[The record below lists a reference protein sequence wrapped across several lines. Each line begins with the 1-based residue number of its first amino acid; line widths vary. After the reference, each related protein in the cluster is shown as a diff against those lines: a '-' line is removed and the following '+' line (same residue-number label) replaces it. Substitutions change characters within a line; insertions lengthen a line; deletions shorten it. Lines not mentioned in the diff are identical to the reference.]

1 MVALPVRRRSGAL
14 ALAALGACGLWVA
27 PVALAAEAPEE
38 SPRAAVLELT
48 GQEAASAPDILFL
61 APRVSEGNKEV
72 RAALRALSE
81 QGTTL
86 EHAPLTMEDFCAKGP
101 LPVLKAAGY
110 RLLSVQDL
118 SWREACGQMGELLAL
133 RAEMRREEAV
143 PLEPLC
149 VVLFEEA
156 SAEELRET
164 LPPLIACNALIF
176 LAPQERTLPLTLFW
190 QNVIWPAH
198 TIPQPVSLDHWVP
211 TLAEMV
217 GLPLPAEVAEAS
229 ILPMLT
235 GVGYQQ
241 PLERAAH
248 AGTLRAQ
255 QLEAKP
261 STMLC
266 LFRDLPERCPWVPD
280 YTRVRADLK
289 PTERAFFPAALP
301 LPAQAAR
308 LLTVTE
314 KPQGLYLRTQQ
325 RSLALPLPAQV
336 SCVIRVNGLPVVS
349 RWEPAE
355 DDLWRFDNPEA
366 LPIEL
371 FLLLP
376 PGFDPK
382 HAIPCAEPV
391 KP

>member
-1 MVALPVRRRSGAL
+1 MALPLRGLL
-14 ALAALGACGLWVA
+14 AGVLAIALGVGPAQAKTTASA
-27 PVALAAEAPEE
+27 PA
-38 SPRAAVLELT
+38 RAAVLELT
-48 GQEAASAPDILFL
+48 GQKATQAPDILFL
-61 APRVSEGNKEV
+61 APRLTEGVKV
-72 RAALRALSE
+72 YRSALKTLWDA
-81 QGTTL
+81 GTTL
-86 EHAPLTMEDFCAKGP
+86 EHTALSTEEFCAKGP

-118 SWREACGQMGELLAL
+118 TWREACAQIDALLSLRQELRQEDAIAPAPLCIVL
-133 RAEMRREEAV
+133 VEEAT
-143 PLEPLC
+143 
-149 VVLFEEA
+149 A
-156 SAEELRET
+156 AELKET
-164 LPPLIACNALIF
+164 LPQLIARDALIF

-190 QNVIWPAH
+190 QDVIWPAH
-198 TIPQPVSLDHWVP
+198 TVVQPIALDHWVP

-241 PLERAAH
+241 PLERAAQ
-248 AGTLRAQ
+248 ARTPKSQ
-255 QLEAKP
+255 QLDAKP

-280 YTRVRADLK
+280 YTRTRADLK
-289 PTERAFFPAALP
+289 PTERAFFSAALP

-308 LLTVTE
+308 LLEPVE
-314 KPQGLYLRTQQ
+314 KPQGIYLRTQQ
-325 RSLALPLPAQV
+325 KSLALQLPARV

-355 DDLWRFDNPEA
+355 DDLWRFENPEA

-382 HAIPCAEPV
+382 LAIPCA
-391 KP
+391 KPKP

>member
-1 MVALPVRRRSGAL
+1 MVALPLRYLLAGAL
-14 ALAALGACGLWVA
+14 LLVGGGALQAKPREAAPAR
-27 PVALAAEAPEE
+27 
-38 SPRAAVLELT
+38 SAVLELT
-48 GQEAASAPDILFL
+48 GQKATQVPDMLFL
-61 APRVSEGNKEV
+61 APRLTEGAKAY
-72 RAALRALSE
+72 RSALKSLWEA
-81 QGTTL
+81 GTTL
-86 EHAPLTMEDFCAKGP
+86 EHTALSTEEFCAKGP

-118 SWREACGQMGELLAL
+118 TWREACRQIDELLAL
-133 RAEMRREEAV
+133 RQEMRREDSVAQA
-143 PLEPLC
+143 PLC
-149 VVLFEEA
+149 IVLVEDATAVEVQ
-156 SAEELRET
+156 ET
-164 LPPLIACNALIF
+164 VPPLIERDALIF
-176 LAPQERTLPLTLFW
+176 LAPQERTLPLALFW

-198 TIPQPVSLDHWVP
+198 TVVQPISLDHWVP

-229 ILPMLT
+229 ILPLLT

-241 PLERAAH
+241 PLERAAQ
-248 AGTLRAQ
+248 AGTPKSQNLS
-255 QLEAKP
+255 AKP

-280 YTRVRADLK
+280 YTRTRADLK
-289 PTERAFFPAALP
+289 PTERVFFPTTLP
-301 LPAQAAR
+301 LPAQATR
-308 LLTVTE
+308 LLEPFE
-314 KPQGLYLRTQQ
+314 KPQGIYLRTQQ
-325 RSLALPLPAQV
+325 QTLALPLPAHI

-382 HAIPCAEPV
+382 LAIPCAAPA

>member
-1 MVALPVRRRSGAL
+1 MALPLRWLIAGAL
-14 ALAALGACGLWVA
+14 LLGVGALQAREREA
-27 PVALAAEAPEE
+27 APE
-38 SPRAAVLELT
+38 RAAVLELT
-48 GQEAASAPDILFL
+48 GQKATQAPDILFL
-61 APRVSEGNKEV
+61 APQLTEGAKAY
-72 RAALRALSE
+72 RSALKRLWEA
-81 QGTTL
+81 GTTL
-86 EHAPLTMEDFCAKGP
+86 EHTTLSTEAFCAKGP

-110 RLLSVQDL
+110 RLIAVQDL
-118 SWREACGQMGELLAL
+118 TWREACHQIDALLAL
-133 RAEMRREEAV
+133 RQEMRQDEAV
-143 PLEPLC
+143 APVC
-149 VVLFEEA
+149 IVLVEEA
-156 SAEELRET
+156 SAAELQET
-164 LPPLIACNALIF
+164 LPPLIERDALIF

-198 TIPQPVSLDHWVP
+198 SVVQPIGLDHWVP
-211 TLAEMV
+211 TLAEIV

-241 PLERAAH
+241 PLERAAQ
-248 AGTLRAQ
+248 ARTPKSQ
-255 QLEAKP
+255 QLTAKP

-266 LFRDLPERCPWVPD
+266 LFRELPKRCPWVPD
-280 YTRVRADLK
+280 YTRTRADLK

-308 LLTVTE
+308 LLEPVE
-314 KPQGLYLRTQQ
+314 QPQGLYLRTQQ
-325 RSLALPLPAQV
+325 QILALPLPAHV

-349 RWEPAE
+349 RWEPQE
-355 DDLWRFDNPEA
+355 DELWRFNNPEA

-382 HAIPCAEPV
+382 QAIPCAEPA
-391 KP
+391 KL

>member
-1 MVALPVRRRSGAL
+1 MALLLRWLL
-14 ALAALGACGLWVA
+14 AGVLLLGAA
-27 PVALAAEAPEE
+27 PLQAKAREAESARE
-38 SPRAAVLELT
+38 AVLELT
-48 GQEAASAPDILFL
+48 GQKATQAPDMLFL
-61 APRVSEGNKEV
+61 APR
-72 RAALRALSE
+72 LSE
-81 QGTTL
+81 NPKAYRSALKTLWEAGTTL
-86 EHAPLTMEDFCAKGP
+86 EHTALSTEEFCAKGP

-110 RLLSVQDL
+110 RLLAVQDL
-118 SWREACGQMGELLAL
+118 PWREACQQIDALLTL
-133 RAEMRREEAV
+133 RQEMRQADAVAPV
-143 PLEPLC
+143 PLC
-149 VVLFEEA
+149 IVLVEEA
-156 SAEELRET
+156 SAATLKET
-164 LPPLIACNALIF
+164 LPPLIERDALIF
-176 LAPQERTLPLTLFW
+176 LAPQERALPLALFW

-198 TIPQPVSLDHWVP
+198 TISQPITLDHWVP
-211 TLAEMV
+211 TLAEIV

-241 PLERAAH
+241 PLERTAQ
-248 AGTLRAQ
+248 AGTPKSR
-255 QLEAKP
+255 QLEAKT

-280 YTRVRADLK
+280 YTRARADLK
-289 PTERAFFPAALP
+289 PTERAFFSASLP

-308 LLTVTE
+308 LLTATE

-325 RSLALPLPAQV
+325 QTLALPLPAHV

-349 RWEPAE
+349 RWEPEE

-382 HAIPCAEPV
+382 LAIPCANPA